1 MQWSFTTAYKRRE
14 KSFDILEKKGYERL
28 KDRKWV
34 VLTFRNWS
42 LLGGFWVKI
51 DYDQQKLT
59 AIRLKGS
66 KNTERPENLKLAG
79 LKLWSLFAINY
90 CRRSPSL
97 SITIEKTASELT
109 IILKFCE
116 TKNPSAFKRKLYILL
131 LYSDIFSFEMV
142 EC

>member
-79 LKLWSLFAINY
+79 LKL
-90 CRRSPSL
+90 
-97 SITIEKTASELT
+97 
-109 IILKFCE
+109 
-116 TKNPSAFKRKLYILL
+116 
-131 LYSDIFSFEMV
+131 
-142 EC
+142 